1 MEKGTV
7 DEPPLYNA
15 IIAFLEENNVPHE
28 VFVHEYVR
36 TSEDASRVRGVELS
50 QGAKALVL
58 MTGSGT
64 LVQCIVRAHR
74 KIDLKKVKLLL
85 GEKNVSL
92 AHPDIVFKASG
103 CTVGSVPPFGNLFM
117 PPIPIYADTSM
128 LDRDLMVFS
137 AGSHHHSVRIH
148 PEDWVRTVKPIVVDI
163 GKDA

>member
-85 GEKNVSL
+85 GEKNVCP
-92 AHPDIVFKASG
+92 AVWQPFHAPD
-103 CTVGSVPPFGNLFM
+103 TNLRRHE
-117 PPIPIYADTSM
+117 YA
-128 LDRDLMVFS
+128 R
-137 AGSHHHSVRIH
+137 
-148 PEDWVRTVKPIVVDI
+148 P
-163 GKDA
+163 